1 MTDAITLKDIR
12 KSFQVEDRQ
21 HIVLD
26 DFSLTIPADGITVL
40 LGRSGCGKTTL
51 LRLIGKLDTPDAG
64 EIVFPAQAKTAFVFQ
79 EARLMPWLTV
89 WKNITFGLKKKEID
103 EQEIKHLITLTG
115 LDGFSYALPQQL
127 SGGMRQRCALARALA
142 LHPRFLLMDEPFAAL
157 DYFTRE
163 KMQQALLDIHK
174 QTSCGILFVTH
185 NIDEALTLGDRIV
198 VLQNKKVKKIY
209 TAPNADAIS
218 EEIAAY
224 KETILKEI
232 SMNEGE

>member
-1 MTDAITLKDIR
+1 MTDAIILKDIR

-89 WKNITFGLKKKEID
+89 WKNIAFGLKKKEID

-115 LDGFSYALPQQL
+115 LDGFAYALPQQL

-209 TAPNADAIS
+209 TAPNTDATS